1 MIEIF
6 TDGACLGNPGRGGW
20 AAIVR
25 QDGRERELQGHE
37 PRTTNNRMEMMAVIK
52 GLAAAPAGASVTV
65 YSDSQYVINTM
76 TKNWKRRKNLD
87 LWAALDREKAA
98 RQVTWKW
105 IKGHAGH
112 PLNERADKLAT
123 ERAKLGETV
132 GGGSRPTRM
141 DDEGTTR
148 KTDSLATQQTRLDEP
163 APGGSHLTHVDD
175 EGTTRKSDSLAT
187 QQTRLDEPAP
197 GGSHLTHVDD
207 EGKASMVD
215 VGAKAATQRLAVAR
229 GAVVMQP
236 ETLRL
241 VGENAIEKGDVLGV
255 ARIAGIMA
263 AKKTAELIPLCHPL
277 PLDKVSVDLRI
288 DEAQSAVE
296 IEATAATT
304 AKTGVEME
312 ALTAVS
318 VAALTVYDMVKAVD
332 RGTTIQSVR
341 LVRKTG
347 GASGDVELE

>member
-1 MIEIF
+1 MIEVF
-6 TDGACLGNPGRGGW
+6 TDGSCLGNPGRGGW

-25 QDGRERELQGHE
+25 MDGEERELQGRA
-37 PRTTNNRMEMMAVIK
+37 PRTTNNRMEMTAVIE
-52 GLAAAPAGASVTV
+52 GLASVPQGAQVTV
-65 YSDSQYVINTM
+65 YSDSQYVVNTM
-76 TKNWKRRKNLD
+76 TRNWKRRKNQD
-87 LWAALDREKAA
+87 LWSKLDMETAA
-98 RQVTWKW
+98 RQVTWEW
-105 IKGHAGH
+105 IRGHAGH
-112 PLNERADKLAT
+112 PMNERADRLAA
-123 ERAKLGETV
+123 EQAKLGASA
-132 GGGSRPTRM
+132 GGGSNRTNVTPESRAKKADSPATR
-141 DDEGTTR
+141 
-148 KTDSLATQQTRLDEP
+148 QTRLREP
-163 APGGSHLTHVDD
+163 ASGGSHLTHVD
-175 EGTTRKSDSLAT
+175 A
-187 QQTRLDEPAP
+187 
-197 GGSHLTHVDD
+197 

-215 VGAKAATQRLAVAR
+215 VGAKEVTQRVAVAR

-241 VGENAIEKGDVLGV
+241 VGENAMEKGDVLGV
-255 ARIAGIMA
+255 ARVAGIMA

-277 PLDKVSVDLRI
+277 PLDKVSVELRI

-332 RGTTIQSVR
+332 RGTTIQSIR

-347 GASGDVELE
+347 GASGDIELE